1 MIMLMRKN
9 LYSARTI
16 KYSKAL
22 NIKLQKKKFQNYK
35 KFHAM
40 RKSKKSKIL
49 YKIKIKLFKALNF
62 RVILV
67 NYKLS

>member
-1 MIMLMRKN
+1 MMIMIKN
-9 LYSARTI
+9 LYSARTL
-16 KYSKAL
+16 KHS
-22 NIKLQKKKFQNYK
+22 K

-49 YKIKIKLFKALNF
+49 YKIKIKIFKALNF

-67 NYKLS
+67 KYKLF

>member
-1 MIMLMRKN
+1 MIMIKN

-22 NIKLQKKKFQNYK
+22 NISYNKKNPEKLIITIIIIK

-40 RKSKKSKIL
+40 RKSKK
-49 YKIKIKLFKALNF
+49 
-62 RVILV
+62 
-67 NYKLS
+67 